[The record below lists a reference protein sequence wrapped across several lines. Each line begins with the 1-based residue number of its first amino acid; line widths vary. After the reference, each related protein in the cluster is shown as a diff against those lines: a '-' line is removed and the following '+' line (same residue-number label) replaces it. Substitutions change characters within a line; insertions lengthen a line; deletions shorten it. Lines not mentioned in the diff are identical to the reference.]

1 MAVRKV
7 SNRGK
12 NIIGKFPSIK
22 MGRMIAFESLIER
35 DFLYL
40 IDYAKEV
47 EWFEEQPLTIKYQYE
62 GETRHYTPD
71 FHLIEKGRE
80 VLIEC
85 KPEKF
90 VLSVENQRKAIA
102 ARAWC
107 ACRGWEYR
115 VVSDREIRK
124 GARLTNIRLLTRY
137 ARILV
142 SPCIQEFI
150 YELLRGGKEMS
161 IAEISAM
168 IFPKDPLFMVGSI
181 LHLAFH
187 HKICVPLEDVVISTQ
202 TIVRLPLKP
211 RKEEKI

>member
-1 MAVRKV
+1 MPVRKV

-22 MGRMIAFESLIER
+22 MRRMIAFESLIER

-40 IDYAKEV
+40 IDYDKEV
-47 EWFEEQPLTIKYQYE
+47 DWFEEQPLTIEYQYD
-62 GETRHYTPD
+62 GEIRHYTPD
-71 FHLIEKGRE
+71 FHIIEKGRE

-90 VLSVENQRKAIA
+90 VLSAENQRKAFIA
-102 ARAWC
+102 RDWC

-115 VVSDREIRK
+115 MVSDREIRK
-124 GARLTNIRLLTRY
+124 GERLANIKLLARY
-137 ARILV
+137 AREVV

-150 YELLRGGKEMS
+150 YELLSGGAEMS
-161 IAEISAM
+161 IADITAM
-168 IFPKDPLFMVGSI
+168 ISPKDPSLVVGSI

-187 HKICVPLEDVVISTQ
+187 HKICVPLEDVAISTK
-202 TIVRLPLKP
+202 TLVRLPLKP